1 MAIGSALIRGVRRT
15 WKNNKPQMESPS
27 SDSSKT
33 NSSLRKGDN
42 DSKATSFS
50 SSVLGSTSS
59 VTSATDRYGSGV
71 EGGNHQKKKL
81 DSRKP
86 TAFGSISRRTRS
98 QLSSLPDDGPA
109 TTHHLFPKP
118 TVHKF
123 MRSGS
128 LRSLKILR
136 KKNTTSSES
145 KSLTIKDSHPKKA
158 TFSSI
163 LKDSKFTEQV
173 TVKKSDQVL
182 SVAKLCPNEH
192 CSLHGHHH
200 HEPQLKRFTYLKR
213 RSSKDQKNITSQT
226 QAADRWSV
234 KKKQVKATKHISKES
249 EKKKEE
255 DFSIEFYAK
264 TRPESSFD
272 PNFDRDGVHLADIMF
287 CVNGDDQ
294 NEDLNLHMDN
304 QDYLIFNIDGE
315 NGSLDGSTDVEDKKP
330 GFNNDNQMSM
340 WQLIHRHMVL
350 EAIDK
355 ILLPEEDPLEKNQT
369 EDQSE
374 PNQGDNYKP
383 NGWNHLKKVTLM
395 KRFTT
400 ELENNLAPHKRGHV
414 PREPE
419 PELIP
424 VPTMVSLRSLSI
436 QKQKNSYKWML
447 DYALQQVVAELA
459 PSQKRKVALLV
470 KSFETITPK
479 LEKEAAI

>member
-1 MAIGSALIRGVRRT
+1 M
-15 WKNNKPQMESPS
+15 Q
-27 SDSSKT
+27 
-33 NSSLRKGDN
+33 
-42 DSKATSFS
+42 
-50 SSVLGSTSS
+50 
-59 VTSATDRYGSGV
+59 
-71 EGGNHQKKKL
+71 
-81 DSRKP
+81 
-86 TAFGSISRRTRS
+86 
-98 QLSSLPDDGPA
+98 
-109 TTHHLFPKP
+109 KP

-128 LRSLKILR
+128 LRSLKVLR

-173 TVKKSDQVL
+173 SVKESEQVL
-182 SVAKLCPNEH
+182 SVAKLCPYEH

-200 HEPQLKRFTYLKR
+200 HKPQLKRFSYLKR
-213 RSSKDQKNITSQT
+213 RSSKDQENIISQT

-249 EKKKEE
+249 EKKKE

-264 TRPESSFD
+264 IRSESSFD
-272 PNFDRDGVHLADIMF
+272 PNFDRDGVNLADIMF

-304 QDYLIFNIDGE
+304 QDHLIFNIDGE
-315 NGSLDGSTDVEDKKP
+315 NGSLDGSNDVEGKKP
-330 GFNNDNQMSM
+330 EEDP
-340 WQLIHRHMVL
+340 L
-350 EAIDK
+350 EAIEK

-369 EDQSE
+369 EDQSK
-374 PNQGDNYKP
+374 PNQGDNDKP
-383 NGWNHLKKVTLM
+383 NGWNHVKKVILM

-400 ELENNLAPHKRGHV
+400 ELENNLAPDKRGHV

-419 PELIP
+419 PVPIP
-424 VPTMVSLRSLSI
+424 VPMMVSLRSLST